1 MSIQDLIAAEKA
13 SIEKI
18 EPADQPVVIGG
29 QQVMVTVTRVS
40 PDAWA
45 NLTATHP
52 PRPGS
57 TDVPIGYN
65 ENTLPKDYPASH
77 IKVEGEPVDQETWRD
92 LYGALASVHRAAI
105 GNAIWGRNVYPALE
119 EMKRLGEA
127 MAGEPSGSPARKGSR
142 RAAGTGGNPRK

>member
-18 EPADQPVVIGG
+18 EPAEQPVVIGG
-29 QQVMVTVTRVS
+29 QQVIVTVTRVA
-40 PDAWA
+40 PDVWA

-65 ENTLPKDYPASH
+65 ENTLPKDYPVSH
-77 IKVEGEPVDQETWRD
+77 IEVDGETVDQETWRE

-127 MAGEPSGSPARKGSR
+127 MAGKPSGSPARKASR
-142 RAAGTGGNPRK
+142 RAVGTGGNPQK